1 MAFWLCQEKSV
12 TERLGRVDTGERQ
25 EYHER
30 MDDSNDLLN
39 TIDLAYAEAGQGDP
53 LVLIHG
59 LGGSRRDWELQWPA
73 LTPHFRMVTPD
84 LRGHGVSPRPPGPYR
99 IGLFAADVAML
110 MRRIEARPAHVVGL
124 SLGGAVAQQLALDA
138 PELVRSLV
146 LVNTAASFVS
156 DGWRRRLMG
165 VQRFAATYFRGMD
178 KVAADV
184 AQRLFPHEEQ
194 APLRNEATARL
205 SVNAPSAY
213 RNSLMAIARFNA
225 IDQLSSITCPT
236 LVISGDT
243 DYAVP
248 MSVKERLA
256 GGLPNSRL
264 VVIPHSGHATPM
276 DQPEAFNKL
285 VLEFLLNE

>member
-1 MAFWLCQEKSV
+1 MTQ
-12 TERLGRVDTGERQ
+12 D
-25 EYHER
+25 ER

-59 LGGSRRDWELQWPA
+59 LGGSRSDWELQWPA

-84 LRGHGVSPRPPGPYR
+84 LRGHGASPRPPGPYR
-99 IGLFAADVAML
+99 IGLFAADVATL

-165 VQRFAATYFRGMD
+165 VQRFAATYFSGMD

-184 AQRLFPHEEQ
+184 AQRLFPHAEQ

-205 SVNAPSAY
+205 SVNAPRAY
-213 RNSLMAIARFNA
+213 RELADGHRPIQRHRPAIV
-225 IDQLSSITCPT
+225 DHLP
-236 LVISGDT
+236 D
-243 DYAVP
+243 
-248 MSVKERLA
+248 A
-256 GGLPNSRL
+256 GGLWGYRL
-264 VVIPHSGHATPM
+264 RGADERQARSWPTVSPTAGWW
-276 DQPEAFNKL
+276 
-285 VLEFLLNE
+285 

>member
-1 MAFWLCQEKSV
+1 
-12 TERLGRVDTGERQ
+12 
-25 EYHER
+25 
-30 MDDSNDLLN
+30 MDHSNDLLN
-39 TIDLAYAEAGQGDP
+39 TIDLAYAEAGEGDP

-59 LGGSRRDWELQWPA
+59 LGGSRSDWELQWPA
-73 LTPHFRMVTPD
+73 LAPHFRVVTPD
-84 LRGHGVSPRPPGPYR
+84 LRGHGASQRPPGPYR
-99 IGLFAADVAML
+99 IKLFAADVARL

-165 VQRFAATYFRGMD
+165 VRRFAATYLSGMD

-184 AQRLFPHEEQ
+184 ARRLFPREEQ

-205 SVNAPSAY
+205 SVNAPQAY
-213 RNSLMAIARFNA
+213 RDSLLALARFNA
-225 IDQLSSITCPT
+225 TDRLSSITCPT
-236 LVISGDT
+236 LVVSGDT

-248 MSVKERLA
+248 MGVKKKLA
-256 GGLPNSRL
+256 DGLPNSRM
-264 VVIPHSGHATPM
+264 VVIPDSGHATPV

-285 VLEFLLNE
+285 LLEFILDN